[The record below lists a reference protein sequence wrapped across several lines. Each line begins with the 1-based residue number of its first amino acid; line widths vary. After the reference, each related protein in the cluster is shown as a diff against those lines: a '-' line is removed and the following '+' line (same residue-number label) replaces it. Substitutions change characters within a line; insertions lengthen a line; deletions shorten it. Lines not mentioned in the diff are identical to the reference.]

1 MLAQLW
7 SRKKPSPRMLI
18 HDSAIFD
25 GVDERQVA
33 LALELACQ
41 ESEMKKVRYICM
53 FNSDDIL

>member
-1 MLAQLW
+1 
-7 SRKKPSPRMLI
+7 MLI

-33 LALELACQ
+33 LGLELACQ

-53 FNSDDIL
+53 VNTDDIF